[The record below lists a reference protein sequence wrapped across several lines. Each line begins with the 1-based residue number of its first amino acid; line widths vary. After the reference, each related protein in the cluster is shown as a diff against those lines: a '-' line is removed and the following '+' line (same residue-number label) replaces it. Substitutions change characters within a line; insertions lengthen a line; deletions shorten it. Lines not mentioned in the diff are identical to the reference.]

1 MLKYFDQSF
10 LVLFIFL
17 LCIIYSTD
25 MDNVTLALSVSIAVV
40 LVLLYSCW
48 GKKPKKNKQSC
59 NKPNPAHHDLPSSIQ
74 NKSDT
79 GTGLKNAEA
88 RARYDTLR
96 NNLTGYDDYGQVA
109 QYMSLEPEVFESH
122 DQYSNDMNRLSLGPS
137 TMAERSDPNDVV
149 PWVGLRRP
157 DYKSTSASSGA
168 RVEHSEIPDQQ
179 YDQKVFSI
187 GGADTYG
194 F

>member
-1 MLKYFDQSF
+1 
-10 LVLFIFL
+10 
-17 LCIIYSTD
+17 
-25 MDNVTLALSVSIAVV
+25 MDNVALALSVSIAVV

-48 GKKPKKNKQSC
+48 GKKPKKSARQQPCGNS
-59 NKPNPAHHDLPSSIQ
+59 NVAHRDLPSAVQ
-74 NKSDT
+74 QRSDT
-79 GTGLKNAEA
+79 GTGLTNANA
-88 RARYDTLR
+88 RNRYDNLR
-96 NNLTGYDDYGQVA
+96 DNLSGYEDYGQVA

-122 DQYSNDMNRLSLGPS
+122 GQYSNDMNRLSLGPS

-157 DYKSTSASSGA
+157 DYKSTSASEGA

-187 GGADTYG
+187 GGSDTYG